1 MAQVSENRE
10 LQPALER
17 ARLRWLNAAMINAG
31 GRWAA
36 LPAFAALLA
45 ALALAL
51 AGWRDFALLALLS
64 ALGLCGVA
72 AALLLTR
79 QAFARSRR
87 TGAPDWSLQLDREL
101 GLNDALVTLLDGA
114 GPFAKVVQARVA
126 SDFDEAKARKA
137 APRKHWSALV
147 VALVLALMPLALW
160 TPAAS
165 STDETQAASENATDE
180 AKPANETGGGS
191 SDGGAAPGSNK
202 KAGGK
207 GKGGDTASADPGETK
222 ASQPAPSG
230 RASDK
235 PGDPPPA
242 DVKPTPA
249 PEGSSKER
257 GIGDNKGPKPPDAPQ
272 PEKTPESAER
282 PITPEAGEGER
293 RTKETSKYV
302 YDPEGERKPGVEGSG
317 PNWKEKA
324 EDVIPRM
331 KLTSRERKLLEEWFN
346 KVGR

>member
-1 MAQVSENRE
+1 MTQSAEKLS

-17 ARLRWLNAAMINAG
+17 ARKRWLNAAMINAG
-31 GRWAA
+31 SRWAA
-36 LPAFAALLA
+36 LPALAVLGA
-45 ALALAL
+45 ALAFAL
-51 AGWRDFALLALLS
+51 AGWRDFVLLAVLS

-79 QAFARSRR
+79 QAFARPRR
-87 TGAPDWSLQLDREL
+87 VGAPDWSLQLDREL

-114 GPFAKVVQARVA
+114 GPFAKAVQARVA
-126 SDFDEAKARKA
+126 SGFDEAKARKA
-137 APRKHWSALV
+137 APRKHWGALV
-147 VALVLALMPLALW
+147 IALLLALMPLALW
-160 TPAAS
+160 SPQPRAPQDDAV
-165 STDETQAASENATDE
+165 ANVAPENAQRRDVQPSGAP
-180 AKPANETGGGS
+180 AKGDAGGGKAKKS
-191 SDGGAAPGSNK
+191 GSQGNGGESA
-202 KAGGK
+202 
-207 GKGGDTASADPGETK
+207 TADPGETR

-235 PGDPPPA
+235 PGEAPPS

-249 PEGSSKER
+249 EGSSKER
-257 GIGDNKGPKPPDAPQ
+257 GIGDNKGPKPPEAEQ

-293 RTKETSKYV
+293 RSRETSKHV
-302 YDPEGERKPGVEGSG
+302 YDPDGERKPGVEGSG

-331 KLTSRERKLLEEWFN
+331 KLTSRERKMLEEWFN

>member
-1 MAQVSENRE
+1 MTEPSSKPE

-36 LPAFAALLA
+36 LPAVAVLAA

-51 AGWRDFALLALLS
+51 AGWRDFALLAALS

-79 QAFARSRR
+79 QAFARPRR
-87 TGAPDWSLQLDREL
+87 PGAPDWSLQLDREL

-114 GPFAKVVQARVA
+114 GLFAKAVQNRVA
-126 SDFDEAKARKA
+126 AGFDEARARKA
-137 APRKHWSALV
+137 APRKHWGALV
-147 VALVLALMPLALW
+147 VALLLALMPLALW
-160 TPAAS
+160 SPDPRAPQDSQVAEKGSAGNDSNDDTSAGGPGKGDAG
-165 STDETQAASENATDE
+165 
-180 AKPANETGGGS
+180 TGKQ
-191 SDGGAAPGSNK
+191 K
-202 KAGGK
+202 KSGGK
-207 GKGGDTASADPGETK
+207 GEGGESATADPGETR

-235 PGDPPPA
+235 PGDPPPSE
-242 DVKPTPA
+242 VKPTPA
-249 PEGSSKER
+249 EGSGKER
-257 GIGDNKGPKPPDAPQ
+257 GVGDDNGPKPPEAAQ
-272 PEKTPESAER
+272 PEKTPESKER
-282 PITPEAGEGER
+282 PITPEPGEGER

-302 YDPEGERKPGVEGSG
+302 YDENGERKPGAEATG
-317 PNWKEKA
+317 PSWKEKA

-331 KLTSRERKLLEEWFN
+331 KLTSRERKMLEEWFN